1 MEAILI
7 EIPRGEDIVER
18 IIQCA
23 QHRGANITVLS
34 ASGPVSDVTLQAP
47 NLPIEGPVYM
57 TNLSGT
63 YINAN
68 FDVPPRFIADP
79 PHSSF
84 SICFSN
90 NDGQVFGGTVGGPI
104 IAVDV
109 IYVNAALINDFDVVD
124 VDTIQIDSES
134 DSN

>member
-23 QHRGANITVLS
+23 QHREANITVLS

-104 IAVDV
+104 IAADV

>member
-1 MEAILI
+1 VNTKQSWKNKQNRAIATAKQNTTTSCST
-7 EIPRGEDIVER
+7 P
-18 IIQCA
+18 
-23 QHRGANITVLS
+23 
-34 ASGPVSDVTLQAP
+34 
-47 NLPIEGPVYM
+47 
-57 TNLSGT
+57 
-63 YINAN
+63 
-68 FDVPPRFIADP
+68 
-79 PHSSF
+79 SF

-104 IAVDV
+104 IAADV